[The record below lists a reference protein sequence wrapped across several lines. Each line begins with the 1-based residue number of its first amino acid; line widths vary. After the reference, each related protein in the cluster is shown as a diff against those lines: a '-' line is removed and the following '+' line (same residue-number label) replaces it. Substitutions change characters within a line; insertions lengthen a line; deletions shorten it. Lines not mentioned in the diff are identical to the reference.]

1 MKKTL
6 VNEADAGN
14 PYACL
19 ALAYFMQTGK
29 ELDMDIPEAVR
40 WYERAADLGC
50 ARAHWELTRIYTEG
64 LFVQPDSDV
73 ALAHMMRS
81 AELGN
86 ADAQMA
92 LANEYLQGDKLPFD
106 ASAAFG
112 WFLKAAEQGISLAK
126 FDVGYMYAHGIGV
139 RRSDTEAEMWFSS
152 AALTGHAD
160 MFMDIGLSYEYGL
173 NGINHNEVEA
183 ARWYKY
189 GVDMGHEKCILCWNS
204 VMKSL
209 GGAVRE
215 PIADR
220 MDRLGSTDSQREMD
234 ERAGAMETADE
245 LFDEGDIEG
254 AYESYVHAARLGSPE
269 AMFAQAMMRH
279 QGIGVQRDDRD
290 AIRLLSR
297 AADAGSEDAQFYLA
311 RTYESSRFPTD
322 DSQIVKLY
330 SDAAYNGFLAA
341 YYYLSKYV
349 DHPEIYARRTHTRR

>member
-1 MKKTL
+1 MKKGL
-6 VNEADAGN
+6 ESDAASGD

-29 ELDMDIPEAVR
+29 ELDMDIPSAVE
-40 WYERAADLGC
+40 WYERASELGC
-50 ARAHWELTRIYTEG
+50 ARAHWELSKIYTDGEY
-64 LFVQPDSDV
+64 VEPDERK
-73 ALAHMMRS
+73 AMRHLMRS

-86 ADAQMA
+86 ADAQTA
-92 LANEYLQGDKLPFD
+92 LADEYLTGANLEKDPSK
-106 ASAAFG
+106 AFG
-112 WFLKAAEQGISLAK
+112 WFLKSAEQGVSLAK

-139 RRSDTEAEMWFSS
+139 PRSDTEAEMWFSS
-152 AALTGHAD
+152 SALTGHAE
-160 MFMDIGLSYEYGL
+160 MFMDIGMSYEYGI
-173 NGINHNEVEA
+173 NGIIHNEVEA

-204 VMKSL
+204 VMRSL
-209 GGAVRE
+209 GGEPRE
-215 PIADR
+215 PLEERIA
-220 MDRLGSTDSQREMD
+220 RLSMTAAQREQD
-234 ERAGAMETADE
+234 ERAEAMAMADE
-245 LFDEGDIEG
+245 LFDEGDMEG
-254 AYESYVHAARLGSPE
+254 AYGQYEHAASLGSPE

-279 QGIGVQRDDRD
+279 QGIGVRRDDID
-290 AIRLLSR
+290 AIKLLSR
-297 AADAGSEDAQFYLA
+297 AANAGSEDAQFYLA